1 MMSHNIRGHQ
11 HDRREPMKIGYA
23 RTSTADQQAGLDAQL
38 SELQRLGCDK
48 IFSEQVSS
56 VARRDQLE
64 AALDYLR
71 DGDTLVVTKLDRL
84 ARSVRD
90 LLTIIERVQG
100 KDASI
105 EIGNL
110 GRLDD
115 TATGKL
121 MMTMLGAIAA
131 FEREM
136 MLERQREGIATAKAE
151 GKYKG
156 RAPTARRQAA
166 EVRRLVADGISKSE
180 IARRLGIHRASV
192 HRVLAEA

>member
-1 MMSHNIRGHQ
+1 M
-11 HDRREPMKIGYA
+11 
-23 RTSTADQQAGLDAQL
+23 
-38 SELQRLGCDK
+38 
-48 IFSEQVSS
+48 
-56 VARRDQLE
+56 
-64 AALDYLR
+64 
-71 DGDTLVVTKLDRL
+71 
-84 ARSVRD
+84 RD
-90 LLTIIERVQG
+90 LLTIIERVRG
-100 KDASI
+100 KDATI

-121 MMTMLGAIAA
+121 MVTMLGAIAA

-136 MLERQREGIATAKAE
+136 MLERQREGIAAAKAA

-166 EVRRLVADGISKSE
+166 EVKRLVADGVSKSE

-192 HRVLAEA
+192 HRILAAP

>member
-1 MMSHNIRGHQ
+1 
-11 HDRREPMKIGYA
+11 MKIGYA
-23 RTSTADQQAGLDAQL
+23 RTSTADQQAGLDAQV
-38 SELQRLGCDK
+38 SELQRLGCER
-48 IFSEQVSS
+48 IFHEQVSS
-56 VARRDQLE
+56 VARRNELA

-71 DGDTLVVTKLDRL
+71 DGDTLVVTRLDRL
-84 ARSVRD
+84 ARSVPD
-90 LLTIIERVQG
+90 LLTIIQQVRG

-121 MMTMLGAIAA
+121 MITMLGAIAA

-136 MLERQREGIATAKAE
+136 MLERQREGIAAAKAE

-166 EVRRLVADGISKSE
+166 RCSGSSLTASARARSPGGSAFTVPAYTASWLAPDRRE
-180 IARRLGIHRASV
+180 
-192 HRVLAEA
+192 